1 LQIWNRFFFCRYGT
15 GSDYEGFLKRRDGN
29 MSHKKLAE
37 DILQHVGGK
46 ENVINLTH
54 CATRLRFNLKDN
66 KKANKDELER
76 LEILKAIDAGG
87 QFQVIIG
94 PHVSSVYSEVM
105 KIGNFGTGT
114 SHVDE
119 KTEKLSISSRIF
131 DTISG
136 SFTPLIPVLCGSGLL
151 KALIAILTMVGWLSE
166 SSGTYSILSAASNAV
181 FYFLPILLGITVALK
196 IKVNPYIAATIGAS
210 LMEPNFTGL
219 LQTGENSSFV
229 GIPVVPMNYSST
241 VLPVFAAICV
251 YALLEKSLKKIIHEQ
266 LHLIFIPM
274 LSLLVM
280 VPLTAIVFGPFG
292 VYVGDL
298 IANGTMLIL
307 DKSAVLTGFILGA
320 AWVFVVILG
329 LHWAIIPIIISN
341 ITINGSDQIMGLL
354 MGSVWVTGGVALGV
368 FLKTKDKKLK
378 AVAASSIIPNV
389 LSGISEPVIYSILL
403 PYRRTFI
410 ISMIMSGLVCALA
423 GAFGIEATQIAGG
436 VFTIPTFHPVW
447 AYIIV
452 ILVSIFGTALVVMIF
467 GYENKKAKEAGDDA
481 SLKIE
486 PSDESQ
492 NIIDKGTT
500 SEDITSPLIGTVK
513 KLSQVND
520 PAFSSGAMGSGIAIE
535 PSIGALYSPVNGVVS
550 HVTKT
555 AHAIMITSESGAEIL
570 IHIGIDT
577 VKLKGQYFSTHVKPG
592 DTVKRND
599 LLVSFDID
607 NIKGLGYD
615 VITPVI
621 ITNSDSYREITE
633 AIKEDVKTDDIL
645 LSLLV

>member
-1 LQIWNRFFFCRYGT
+1 
-15 GSDYEGFLKRRDGN
+15 

-37 DILQHVGGK
+37 DILQHIGGK
-46 ENVINLTH
+46 ENVANLTH

-66 KKANKDELER
+66 KKANKEELEK
-76 LEILKAIDAGG
+76 LAILKAVEAGG
-87 QFQVIIG
+87 QYQVIIG

-105 KIGNFGTGT
+105 KIADFGADTDSNDGNK
-114 SHVDE
+114 E
-119 KTEKLSISSRIF
+119 KPSIRSRIF

-151 KALIAILTMVGWLSE
+151 KALIAILTTVGWLSA
-166 SSGTYSILSAASNAV
+166 SSGTYFILSAASNAV
-181 FYFLPILLGITVALK
+181 FYFLPILLGVTVALK
-196 IKVNPYIAATIGAS
+196 IKVNPYIAATIAAA

-219 LQTGENSSFV
+219 LQTGDNSSFI

-251 YALLEKSLKKIIHEQ
+251 YALLEKFLKKIIHEQ

-292 VYVGDL
+292 VYVGNL
-298 IANGTMLIL
+298 IADGTMLIMG
-307 DKSAVLTGFILGA
+307 KSAILTGFILGA
-320 AWVFVVILG
+320 SWMFVVILG

-341 ITINGSDQIMGLL
+341 ITTNGSDQL
-354 MGSVWVTGGVALGV
+354 MGILMASVWVAGGVALGV

-378 AVAASSIIPNV
+378 AVAASSIIPNF

-403 PYRRTFI
+403 PYRRAFI
-410 ISMIMSGLVCALA
+410 ISMIMSGISCALA

-436 VFTIPTFHPVW
+436 VFTIPTFLPVW

-452 ILVSIFGTALVVMIF
+452 ILVSIIGTALVVMIF
-467 GYENKKAKEAGDDA
+467 GYENKKEKLEKDEV

-486 PSDESQ
+486 PNVESQ
-492 NIIDKGTT
+492 NIINKGTV
-500 SEDITSPLIGTVK
+500 SENITSPLIGTVRQ
-513 KLSQVND
+513 LSQVND
-520 PAFSSGAMGSGIAIE
+520 PAFSSGAMGPGLAVE
-535 PSIGALYSPVNGVVS
+535 PSIGTLYSPVNGVVS

-577 VKLKGQYFSTHVKPG
+577 VKLKGQYFSAHVKQG

-599 LLVSFDID
+599 VLISFDIE
-607 NIKGLGYD
+607 NIKGAGYD
-615 VITPVI
+615 VITPLI
-621 ITNSDSYREITE
+621 ITNSDAYSEITPSS
-633 AIKEDVKTDDIL
+633 KEDVKQIDTL
-645 LSLLV
+645 LSLTV